1 MSAKREKKDSDAV
14 KPKTL
19 CRLHPA
25 NVSLIIKIGSDSSF
39 F

>member
-1 MSAKREKKDSDAV
+1 MSAKREKKDNDAV

-19 CRLHPA
+19 WRLQPA
-25 NVSLIIKIGSDSSF
+25 NVSLSIKIGSDSSF